1 MNQTNRSGGL
11 ASVLLTVCF
20 ATLLITTAAC
30 SRSLPSTVETEASLA
45 TTEYLDQRYGMNS
58 TPELLRLLKRVGTRL
73 AGAVHGAA
81 LDRESFQALEGDLL
95 DYQWQVYVVKDRQP
109 NAFSVGAGIIFITEG
124 LLRRLVSE
132 AELAAVLSHEM
143 AHQLLGHTREAIS
156 AQSGV
161 TRDEPALAYSLE
173 REIQADS
180 LSLKLLK
187 VARYDLR
194 SATSALA
201 LGYRE
206 SAENVSSV
214 PPDWMAERMANMER
228 KIERIGQFLPAT
240 GSTREFNKVRRQ
252 LFG

>member
-1 MNQTNRSGGL
+1 M
-11 ASVLLTVCF
+11 
-20 ATLLITTAAC
+20 IP
-30 SRSLPSTVETEASLA
+30 LPIDAVIPEIVASLKTHRAVVVEAPPGAGKTTRVPRALLDAGYGNILVLEPRRLA
-45 TTEYLDQRYGMNS
+45 TRLSARRVAE
-58 TPELLRLLKRVGTRL
+58 ELGERVGERVGYQVRFEDVTSPRTRL
-73 AGAVHGAA
+73 
-81 LDRESFQALEGDLL
+81 R
-95 DYQWQVYVVKDRQP
+95 
-109 NAFSVGAGIIFITEG
+109 FITEG

-161 TRDEPALAYSLE
+161 TRDEPALAYSFE